1 MKNYLKALVLI
12 AVSAMGFA
20 GCQKDENRNFYLG
33 GKNPVLTANKSSVA
47 LSPTTEADQAIAFTW
62 TNPDYQFSTGLSSHD
77 VQYTLEFDV
86 NPAFTSATKYVTTIS
101 KEMVKRFT
109 VLELNNILGNTMV
122 LEFGKEHTINARI
135 SSSLKYESSTN
146 AVLMSNTVTFKAT
159 PYAPPPT
166 VTPPSTGKL
175 VLVGN
180 GSPGGWDNN
189 ANNTQVFTQRSNT
202 LYDITINLVANGSVL
217 FLPVPGSWDV
227 KYGFDGANNA
237 NNVTGDKLAMGG
249 GDIKVPAAS
258 GLYKIT
264 VNFQTGR
271 FTITA
276 Q

>member
-33 GKNPVLTANKSSVA
+33 GKNPALTANKSSVA
-47 LSPTTEADQAIAFTW
+47 LSPTTEANEAIVFNW

-86 NPAFTSATKYVTTIS
+86 NPAFTSATKYVTSIS

-135 SSSLKYESSTN
+135 ISALKFESATN
-146 AVLMSNTVTFKAT
+146 AVLISNTVTFKAT
-159 PYAPPPT
+159 PYAPPPA

-175 VLVGN
+175 VLVGS

-227 KYGFDGANNA
+227 KYGWDGSNNA
-237 NNVTGDKLAMGG
+237 NNVTGDKLALGG
-249 GDIKVPAAS
+249 GDIKVPATS
-258 GLYKIT
+258 GSYKIT

-271 FTITA
+271 FTITP

>member
-20 GCQKDENRNFYLG
+20 GCQKDENRNFFLG
-33 GKNPVLTANKSSVA
+33 GKNPVLAANKSSVA

-62 TNPDYQFSTGLSSHD
+62 TNPDYEFSTGLSSQD
-77 VQYTLEFDV
+77 VQYTLEMDV
-86 NPAFTSATKYVTTIS
+86 NAAFTSPSKYVTTIS
-101 KEMVKRFT
+101 KDMVKSFT

-135 SSSLKYESSTN
+135 LSSLKYEGSTN
-146 AVLMSNTVTFKAT
+146 AVLASNTVTFKAT
-159 PYAPPPT
+159 PYAPPPA

-189 ANNTQVFTQRSNT
+189 ANNTQVFTQRSPT

-227 KYGFDGANNA
+227 KYGWDGSNNA
-237 NNVTGDKLAMGG
+237 NNVTGDKLALGG
-249 GDIKVPAAS
+249 GDIKVPATS
-258 GLYKIT
+258 GSYKIT

-271 FTITA
+271 FTITP

>member
-20 GCQKDENRNFYLG
+20 GCQKDENKNFFLG
-33 GKNPVLTANKSSVA
+33 GKNPILAASKSVVV

-62 TNPDYQFSTGLSSHD
+62 TNPNYQFSTGLSSHD
-77 VQYTLEFDV
+77 VQYTLEMDV
-86 NPAFTSATKYVTTIS
+86 NAAFNSPAKYVTTIS
-101 KEMVKRFT
+101 KEMVRRFT
-109 VLELNNILGNTMV
+109 VLELNSILGNTMV
-122 LEFGKEHTINARI
+122 LEFGKEHTINVRI
-135 SSSLKYESSTN
+135 LSSLKFEGSTN
-146 AVLMSNTVTFKAT
+146 GVLISNTVTFKAT
-159 PYAPPPT
+159 PYAPPPA

-202 LYDITINLVANGSVL
+202 LYDITINLVANGSLL

-227 KYGFDGANNA
+227 KYGFDGSNNS
-237 NNVTGDKLAMGG
+237 NNVTGDKLALGG
-249 GDIKVPAAS
+249 GDIKVPATS
-258 GLYKIT
+258 GSYKIT

-271 FTITA
+271 FTITP

>member
-20 GCQKDENRNFYLG
+20 GCQKDENKNFFLG
-33 GKNPVLTANKSSVA
+33 GKNPLLAASKSVVV
-47 LSPTTEADQAIAFTW
+47 LSPTTEADQAIAFNW

-77 VQYTLEFDV
+77 VQYTLEMDV
-86 NPAFTSATKYVTTIS
+86 NAAFNSPSKYVTTIS

-109 VLELNNILGNTMV
+109 VLELNSILGNTMV
-122 LEFGKEHTINARI
+122 LEFGKEHTINVRI
-135 SSSLKYESSTN
+135 ISSLKFEGSTN
-146 AVLMSNTVTFKAT
+146 AKLTSNTVTFKAT
-159 PYAPPPT
+159 PYAPPPA

-202 LYDITINLVANGSVL
+202 LYDITINLVANGSLL

-227 KYGFDGANNA
+227 KYGFDGSNNS
-237 NNVTGDKLAMGG
+237 NNVTGDKLALGG
-249 GDIKVPAAS
+249 GDIKVPATS
-258 GLYKIT
+258 GSYKIT

-271 FTITA
+271 FTITP